1 MAKIRV
7 LGAYG
12 GRGASQNTTSFMLS
26 KRVVIDA
33 GNILA
38 PLGREAGRIDHIF
51 LSHCHL
57 DHIIDIP
64 FLIDAFF
71 AHRSEPLH
79 IHALPETIAS
89 LKKHI
94 LNWEIWPDFNDI
106 DLLGQKEKSIVFEP
120 IECDREYE
128 VDNLVLK
135 PIATNH
141 TVPSCGYVV
150 TKKKK
155 KALLTLDTYLCDR
168 VWEEINGDF
177 DINTLVIEVSFP
189 SRMAKLAEASRHLT
203 PRLLAG
209 ELKKIKRDAP
219 LNIYIN
225 HLKPDFL
232 DEITKEIK
240 QLGVDLTI
248 LDDGLTITL

>member
-12 GRGASQNTTSFMLS
+12 GRGASQNTTSFLLS
-26 KRVVIDA
+26 RRVAIDA
-33 GNILA
+33 GNILG
-38 PLGREAGRIDHIF
+38 PLGRKARRIDHIF

-71 AHRSEPLH
+71 AQRTEPLY
-79 IHALPETIAS
+79 IHALPKTIES
-89 LKKHI
+89 IKKHI
-94 LNWEIWPDFNDI
+94 LNWDIWPDFNDI
-106 DLLGQKEKSIVFEP
+106 DLLGQKEKSILFEP
-120 IECDREYE
+120 IEFDREYA
-128 VDNLVLK
+128 VDGLVLK

-141 TVPSCGYVV
+141 TVPSCGFVV
-150 TKKKK
+150 TKKGQ

-177 DINTLVIEVSFP
+177 DINTLIIEVSFP
-189 SRMAKLAEASRHLT
+189 SRMEKLAEASKHLT
-203 PRLLAG
+203 PKLLVS
-209 ELKKIKRDAP
+209 EMKKIKRDTP

-225 HLKPDFL
+225 HLKPDFF
-232 DEITKEIK
+232 DEITDEIA
-240 QLGVDLTI
+240 QLGLDVTVLEDGDTIDL
-248 LDDGLTITL
+248 

>member
-1 MAKIRV
+1 MAKIEV

-12 GRGASQNTTSFMLS
+12 GRGASQNTTSFRLS

-38 PLGREAGRIDHIF
+38 PLGEKASRIDHIF

-71 AHRSEPLH
+71 AQRTEPLY
-79 IHALPETIAS
+79 IHALPETIES
-89 LKKHI
+89 IKKHI
-94 LNWEIWPDFNDI
+94 LNWNIWPDFNDI
-106 DLLGQKEKSIVFEP
+106 DLLGQKEKSIVFDP
-120 IECDREYE
+120 IELDREYD
-128 VDNLVLK
+128 VDGLRLK

-150 TKKKK
+150 TKKGK

-168 VWEEINGDF
+168 VWDEINGDF

-189 SRMAKLAEASRHLT
+189 SRMEKLAEASKHLT
-203 PRLLAG
+203 PRLLAS
-209 ELKKIKRDAP
+209 ELKKIKRDRP
-219 LNIYIN
+219 LKIYIN
-225 HLKPDFL
+225 HLKPDFY
-232 DEITKEIK
+232 DEIIQEIK
-240 QLGVDLTI
+240 AMRLNVTVLE
-248 LDDGLTITL
+248 DGYTITL